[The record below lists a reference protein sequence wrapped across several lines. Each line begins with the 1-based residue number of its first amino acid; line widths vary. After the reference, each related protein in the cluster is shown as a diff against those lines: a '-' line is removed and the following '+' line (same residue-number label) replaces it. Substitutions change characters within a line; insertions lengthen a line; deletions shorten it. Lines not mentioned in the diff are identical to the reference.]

1 MLTDSIEW
9 SNLLTVDGARLWR
22 LPFAPGSMET
32 PHDYKGVLDALDQL
46 QSLAQV
52 AAAEAAMDS
61 VIRGGI
67 SNGN

>member
-1 MLTDSIEW
+1 
-9 SNLLTVDGARLWR
+9 
-22 LPFAPGSMET
+22 MET